1 MHTSTILRHFVPLLL
16 LLNLSTACAQKT
28 TQELT
33 WLKKN
38 AIPLESVAGE
48 TFSDLA
54 FLKNKLQGV
63 RLVQLGESSHGIAEF
78 YQLKSRLVQ
87 YLHREM
93 GFEVLVMEG
102 GFGDINIAWLQRDE
116 FSAKDLMY
124 QTLFGNFRCEE
135 MLPLFEYL
143 KKQGPGPRPLVL
155 AGSDCQASSSFF
167 NNFLIDL
174 TEKYDPEL
182 GRDVS
187 YNFQNTFMLYGLM
200 QDSAQLM
207 QAIDKNAQLIEKVNL
222 FLDKNAPKIRKDYP
236 NKPQLIPFIR
246 RTLENY
252 LEYWSLGYP
261 EMRKRYQ
268 FPLRDRIMAENLQWL
283 AEVAYPGK
291 KIIYWAHNAHISAE
305 KPLPNYPKMQGNY
318 VRERFGKEAYAIG
331 LYAAGGETYRHW
343 MRDVSPFKD
352 DAPGSL
358 GGRFAALSKDVHFL
372 DLRNQ
377 KNGTGTQWLFNP
389 LAAFELEN
397 GGQIKI
403 VPAQRFDALL
413 VLRKV
418 KSPKYFD

>member
-1 MHTSTILRHFVPLLL
+1 MQYQSILRRLLLFLL
-16 LLNLSTACAQKT
+16 LLNLTCACAQKT

-48 TFSDLA
+48 TFGDLA
-54 FLKNKLQGV
+54 FLKSKLQGV

-87 YLHREM
+87 YLHREL

-102 GFGDINIAWLQRDE
+102 GFGDINLAWQQRDE

-135 MLPLFEYL
+135 MLPLFEYM
-143 KKQGPGPRPLVL
+143 KNQGPGPRPLVL

-182 GRDVS
+182 GRDVN

-261 EMRKRYQ
+261 EMRNRYQ
-268 FPLRDRIMAENLQWL
+268 FPLRDRLMAENLQWL
-283 AEVAYPGK
+283 SEVAYPGK
-291 KIIYWAHNAHISAE
+291 KIIYWAHNAHINAE
-305 KPLPNYPKMQGNY
+305 PTQPNMPKMQGAY
-318 VRERFGKEAYAIG
+318 VRERFGKESYTIALYAIE
-331 LYAAGGETYRHW
+331 GETYRHW
-343 MRDVSPFKD
+343 LGDTENFKD
-352 DAPGSL
+352 NSTGSL
-358 GGRFAALSKDVHFL
+358 GTRFSALSKDVHFL
-372 DLRNQ
+372 ELRNQ
-377 KNGTGTQWLFNP
+377 KKEAVTQWLFKP
-389 LAAFELEN
+389 LVAYEAEN
-397 GGQIKI
+397 GGAVKI
-403 VPAQRFDALL
+403 VPAQRYDAML

-418 KSPKYFD
+418 RSPKYFR